1 MAQES
6 TTMLIVTQDG
16 DKGEDDNGK
25 NTGWKRRFCSLALI
39 VIDAGNSGRGGA
51 RCRVGHLR

>member
-1 MAQES
+1 
-6 TTMLIVTQDG
+6 MLIVTQDG
-16 DKGEDDNGK
+16 DGDEDDNGK

-39 VIDAGNSGRGGA
+39 EIDTGNSGRGGA